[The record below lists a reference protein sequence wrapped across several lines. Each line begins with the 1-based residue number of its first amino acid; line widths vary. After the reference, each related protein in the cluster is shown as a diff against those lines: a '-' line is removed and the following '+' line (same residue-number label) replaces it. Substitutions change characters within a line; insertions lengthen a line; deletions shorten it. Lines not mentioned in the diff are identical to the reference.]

1 MESQDGSLTELEITE
16 KVKIFKLLL
25 TFFKQNSEK
34 MLKDYI
40 KLKPTEVLDIDG
52 DLELEVNILKPP
64 VVEVQQSE
72 SKEKRNDYSSQK
84 KYYKQSVIFKEYYY
98 NENEEVSLEIE
109 KERLSN
115 AKKAA
120 ALLGEIWFDLWW

>member
-1 MESQDGSLTELEITE
+1 MEFQDGSLTELEIIE
-16 KVKIFKLLL
+16 KVKISKLLL
-25 TFFKQNSEK
+25 TFSKPNSEK

-40 KLKPTEVLDIDG
+40 RLKPIEVLDIDG

-64 VVEVQQSE
+64 AVEVQQSE

-98 NENEEVSLEIE
+98 NFNIVYTLIFSFPCLNCQI
-109 KERLSN
+109 L
-115 AKKAA
+115 
-120 ALLGEIWFDLWW
+120 

>member
-1 MESQDGSLTELEITE
+1 MESQDGSLTELEITD

-52 DLELEVNILKPP
+52 VSELEVNILRLQA
-64 VVEVQQSE
+64 VEVQQSVL
-72 SKEKRNDYSSQK
+72 KERRNDYYSYKNIISNQLYSQSTVK
-84 KYYKQSVIFKEYYY
+84 ISIY
-98 NENEEVSLEIE
+98 
-109 KERLSN
+109 
-115 AKKAA
+115 
-120 ALLGEIWFDLWW
+120 

>member
-1 MESQDGSLTELEITE
+1 MTQKDTEFQDGSLTELEIIE
-16 KVKIFKLLL
+16 KVKISKLLL
-25 TFFKQNSEK
+25 TFLKQNSEK

-40 KLKPTEVLDIDG
+40 RLKPIEVLDIDG

-98 NENEEVSLEIE
+98 NCNIVYTLIFSFPCLNSQI
-109 KERLSN
+109 L
-115 AKKAA
+115 
-120 ALLGEIWFDLWW
+120 

>member
-52 DLELEVNILKPP
+52 VSELEVNILRLQA
-64 VVEVQQSE
+64 VEVQQSVL
-72 SKEKRNDYSSQK
+72 KERRNDYYSYKNIISNQLYSQSTVK
-84 KYYKQSVIFKEYYY
+84 ISIY
-98 NENEEVSLEIE
+98 
-109 KERLSN
+109 
-115 AKKAA
+115 
-120 ALLGEIWFDLWW
+120 

>member
-34 MLKDYI
+34 MLKDCI

-52 DLELEVNILKPP
+52 VSELEVNILRLQ
-64 VVEVQQSE
+64 VVEVQQSVLRE
-72 SKEKRNDYSSQK
+72 RRNDYYS
-84 KYYKQSVIFKEYYY
+84 YKNIIKNQLYSRSTIKISIY
-98 NENEEVSLEIE
+98 
-109 KERLSN
+109 
-115 AKKAA
+115 
-120 ALLGEIWFDLWW
+120 

>member
-34 MLKDYI
+34 MFKDYI

-52 DLELEVNILKPP
+52 VSELEVNILRLQA
-64 VVEVQQSE
+64 VEVQQSVL
-72 SKEKRNDYSSQK
+72 KERRNDYYSYKNIISNQLYSQSTVK
-84 KYYKQSVIFKEYYY
+84 ISIY
-98 NENEEVSLEIE
+98 
-109 KERLSN
+109 
-115 AKKAA
+115 
-120 ALLGEIWFDLWW
+120 